1 MDTSL
6 WGEILEFSDNVRVY
20 SDWSGV
26 EVSSITVD
34 GSELEDSRMYEMIT
48 STFAATKL
56 LKLPQERI
64 VRVIGDMM
72 QLLVGTFVSNDPIKE
87 DMLGGDKYVREGSR
101 SSPCMAVLALL
112 CPNGR
117 IATLIVA
124 TVCVSR

>member
-20 SDWSGV
+20 TDWSGV

-34 GSELEDSRMYEMIT
+34 GGELEDSRMYEMIT

-64 VRVIGDMM
+64 VRVIGYMM
-72 QLLVGTFVSNDPIKE
+72 QLLVGTFVSNDPIEE
-87 DMLGGDKYVREGSR
+87 DMLGGDRYVRE
-101 SSPCMAVLALL
+101 
-112 CPNGR
+112 
-117 IATLIVA
+117 
-124 TVCVSR
+124 